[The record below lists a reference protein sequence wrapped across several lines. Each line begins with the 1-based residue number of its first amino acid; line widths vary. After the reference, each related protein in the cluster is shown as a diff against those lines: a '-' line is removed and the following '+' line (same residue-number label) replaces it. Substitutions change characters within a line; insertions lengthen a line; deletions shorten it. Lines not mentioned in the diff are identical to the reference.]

1 MPVNN
6 AILYGSSRVDI
17 TPELGTHLAG
27 DGAGVHRPA
36 REILDRLYATA
47 AVFEAGGRR
56 ICIISLDLV
65 VVMEPWSRQVR
76 QAVAEA
82 LGIEPSAVLICA
94 TQTHSAP
101 SMGYFMLPTTFP
113 IEGGPE
119 VEYLRGTEDRYT
131 RFVVPRAIEAGIQA
145 GRNLRPVELGYG
157 RGMLGDFTF
166 NCRAVDRDHP
176 DRTITPGWYGEHGDD
191 YQPLGHATLA
201 YLEGPI
207 DPEVGVMSIRA
218 EGHIQGLLLHH
229 TCHPSLVFKQRP
241 HHWKAASSDWC
252 GVWCEQMISRT
263 GADCLPMVIN
273 GACGNITGWHPYNP
287 DFKPDHR
294 RMGSALADV
303 TDRILKQMQYA
314 SGGVVE
320 CISRTVSLPYRD
332 IPPQRSAE
340 VQRILSENPQP
351 PWRDDGSGVD
361 PAWFRAASTRCV
373 EIDKQRSPTF
383 NYEIQVFRIG
393 DLAVVGL
400 PGEPFVQG
408 QLAIKVQSP
417 ARYVQVA
424 HMASHYIGYLPT
436 LDATTRD
443 GHQTNSDVTYWAK
456 LAPGALETVV
466 EAARGMIDQ
475 LFSSTMGAA

>member
-1 MPVNN
+1 MTMSND
-6 AILYGSSRVDI
+6 ILYGSARVDI

-36 REILDRLYATA
+36 KEILDRLYATA

-145 GRNLRPVELGYG
+145 GKNLRPVELGYG

-166 NCRAVDRDHP
+166 NRRGVLRDSSATTMPHP
-176 DRTITPGWYGEHGDD
+176 RKAHEPFGPTRVC
-191 YQPLGHATLA
+191 

-207 DPEVGVMSIRA
+207 DPEVGIMCIRA
-218 EGHIQGLLLHH
+218 EDRIQGLLLHH
-229 TCHPSLVFKQRP
+229 TCHPVNVFGEPDGPTRYSVS
-241 HHWKAASSDWC
+241 ADWC
-252 GVWCEQMISRT
+252 GAWRMQMIERT
-263 GADCLPMVIN
+263 NVECVPLVLN
-273 GACGNITGWHPYNP
+273 GACGNINPWHPFNP
-287 DFKPDHR
+287 DFVPDHH
-294 RMGSALADV
+294 RMGAALADI
-303 TDRILKQMQYA
+303 TDKILKQMQYA
-314 SGGVVE
+314 SGGVVDYI
-320 CISRTVSLPYRD
+320 CRTVSLPYRD

-340 VQRILSENPQP
+340 VQRILSENPRSP
-351 PWRDDGSGVD
+351 RRNDNGEVD

-373 EIDKQRSPTF
+373 EIDKQRSPKF
-383 NYEIQVFRIG
+383 DYEIQVFRIG
-393 DLAVVGL
+393 DLAIIGL
-400 PGEPFVQG
+400 PGEPFVEG
-408 QLAIKVQSP
+408 QLAIKVKSP

-424 HMASHYIGYLPT
+424 HMTSHYIGYLPT
-436 LDATTRD
+436 RDAAARD
-443 GHQTNSDVTYWAK
+443 GHETNSDVTYWAK

-466 EAARGMIDQ
+466 EAAREMIDQ